1 MGKIIKAC
9 FLLNPFFSLLFGC
22 LFYSSQPILAGEI
35 DLPPEIQENSPVLQ
49 RWLQK
54 TPNVLE
60 EIKQQPRFSSRFRF
74 GYNQYSTDFTGGGW
88 FIGVEDIGLNR
99 GRLTFS
105 ANYQDSTSGE
115 FASLGVQA
123 QYYLLPLGQNV
134 NIAPVL
140 GYRYLQIGDYTA
152 SGANIGVRLVLVLSS
167 RGAADIFVTQSFI
180 LAGNEGNTW
189 ITNVSVGYALTPRIR
204 LSTDIEQQNS
214 SLVKDTRWGIVIEVL
229 R

>member
-1 MGKIIKAC
+1 MGKILKTC
-9 FLLNPFFSLLFGC
+9 LLLNPFSWLLFGC
-22 LFYSSQPILAGEI
+22 LFYNSQPILADEL

-60 EIKQQPRFSSRFRF
+60 EIKQQPRFSSRYRF
-74 GYNQYSTDFTGGGW
+74 GYSQYSGDSGGGGW
-88 FIGVEDIGLNR
+88 FIGVEDKGINR

-105 ANYQDSTSGE
+105 ANYQDSISGD
-115 FASLGVQA
+115 FVSLGAQV
-123 QYYLLPLGQNV
+123 QYYLLPLGKNV

-140 GYRYLQIGDYTA
+140 GYRYLQIGDYTT
-152 SGANIGVRLVLVLSS
+152 SGPNIGARLVLVLSS

-180 LAGNEGNTW
+180 LGGDGGNMG
-189 ITNVSVGYALTPRIR
+189 ITTVSVGYALSHNIR

-214 SLVKDTRWGIVIEVL
+214 NLVKDTRWGILIEVL